1 MSPALDRRP
10 ATLDTRGMDRDSI
23 IRAQIDEA
31 ARLRA
36 AGPPTDAYLRWRDRS
51 AELLTDFVG
60 AGHPLRAAFQAAV
73 GPIDPLDSEGMQIEG
88 AHGMAVRIDEGA
100 QVLRRLLGEDG
111 DAPDAAGV

>member
-1 MSPALDRRP
+1 
-10 ATLDTRGMDRDSI
+10 MDRDSV

-60 AGHPLRAAFQAAV
+60 AEHPLRAAFQAAV
-73 GPIDPLDSEGMQIEG
+73 GPIDPLDSEGLQIDG
-88 AHGMAVRIDEGA
+88 AHGMAVRIADGA
-100 QVLRRLLGEDG
+100 QVLRRALGEG
-111 DAPDAAGV
+111 GEAPAPAANASSAGC